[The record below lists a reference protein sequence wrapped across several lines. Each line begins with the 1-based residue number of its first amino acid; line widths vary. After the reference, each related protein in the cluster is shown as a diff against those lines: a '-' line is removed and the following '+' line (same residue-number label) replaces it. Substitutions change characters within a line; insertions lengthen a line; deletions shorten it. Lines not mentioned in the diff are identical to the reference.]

1 MIEHYLSE
9 LISQGTSHIPRW
21 TPAPVREEDARSQ
34 AMHRCPSPTET
45 DGPSDVPGPD
55 PEMAIADGRWPQRV
69 SALTSGSRKPATL
82 PDSLRGGRGAGGCQ
96 GWGQSGTCWPPPSA
110 SQS

>member
-34 AMHRCPSPTET
+34 AVHQCPSSMVT
-45 DGPSDVPGPD
+45 DDPSNAPGPD
-55 PEMAIADGRWPQRV
+55 PEMATADGR
-69 SALTSGSRKPATL
+69 
-82 PDSLRGGRGAGGCQ
+82 
-96 GWGQSGTCWPPPSA
+96 
-110 SQS
+110 

>member
-34 AMHRCPSPTET
+34 AVHQCPSSMVT
-45 DGPSDVPGPD
+45 DDPSHAPGPD
-55 PEMAIADGRWPQRV
+55 PEMATADGR
-69 SALTSGSRKPATL
+69 
-82 PDSLRGGRGAGGCQ
+82 
-96 GWGQSGTCWPPPSA
+96 
-110 SQS
+110 